1 MQLKSAA
8 LDQIAQFICGDIPLP
23 FPYRSSS
30 KLTTFFTGLGLD
42 YIHRG
47 ETRNS
52 WTREAVIDINNKAPK
67 DGSLPSTEMTSV
79 VEEVMNP
86 GYFEG
91 LTGTKVDYDAA
102 LTRMNQVLKQY
113 KLEVILD
120 QHSGAAKLR
129 SVDGHFVS
137 TAHSIPEAVKK
148 ITFAPKVFEVP
159 HSTDVQHDLVAI
171 MMPFGTAFSGIHDAI
186 RKACSEAKLR
196 CKRADDIWA
205 NSTIIQDIVDLI
217 FVSEIIVVDFT
228 GKNPNVMYETGI
240 AHTLGKHVVP
250 ITQSIEHVPFDL
262 QSHRVLQYHP
272 NQEGLAKL
280 TNDLAPRLKTLTQ
293 GHSWKPMVT

>member
-47 ETRNS
+47 ETRNA
-52 WTREAVIDINNKAPK
+52 WARDAVIDINSKALK
-67 DGSLPSTEMTSV
+67 DGLFPSDEMV
-79 VEEVMNP
+79 AVIEEVLNP
-86 GYFEG
+86 AYFAVGDSE
-91 LTGTKVDYDAA
+91 KVNFDAA
-102 LTRMNQVLKQY
+102 MAQMNRVLKQY
-113 KLEVILD
+113 KLEVTVD
-120 QHSGAAKLR
+120 ATSGVAKLR

-137 TAHSIPEAVKK
+137 TAHAAPDVVKK
-148 ITFAPKVFEVP
+148 LTFAPKVFEIP
-159 HSTDVQHDLVAI
+159 HLTEIQHDLVAI
-171 MMPFGTAFSGIHDAI
+171 MMPFGAAFSRVHEAI
-186 RKACSEAKLR
+186 KQACDSAHLR
-196 CKRADDIWA
+196 NKRADDIWA

-217 FVSEIIVVDFT
+217 FVAEIVVVDFT

-280 TNDLAPRLKTLTQ
+280 TSELTSRLRTITK
-293 GHSWKPMVT
+293 GHSWHE

>member
-8 LDQIAQFICGDIPLP
+8 LDQIAQFICGDSPLP

-47 ETRNS
+47 ETRKS
-52 WTREAVIDINNKAPK
+52 WTRDAVIDINSRAPK
-67 DGSLPSTEMTSV
+67 NGLVPSPEMTAV
-79 VEEVMNP
+79 IEEVMNLS
-86 GYFEG
+86 YFE
-91 LTGTKVDYDAA
+91 TQDSEDVNFDSA
-102 LTRMNQVLKQY
+102 LTLMNRVLKQY
-113 KLEVILD
+113 KLEVAVD
-120 QHSGAAKLR
+120 NDSYAARLR

-137 TAHSIPEAVKK
+137 TAHASPETVKK
-148 ITFAPKVFEVP
+148 ITFAPRVFEVP
-159 HSTDVQHDLVAI
+159 LSTELQHDLVAI
-171 MMPFGTAFSGIHDAI
+171 MMPFGAAFSRIHDAI
-186 RKACSEAKLR
+186 RKSCWDANLR
-196 CKRADDIWA
+196 SKRADDIWA

-217 FVSEIIVVDFT
+217 FVAEIVVVDFS

-272 NQEGLAKL
+272 NQEGLSKL
-280 TNDLAPRLKTLTQ
+280 TSELAARLLTITR
-293 GHSWKPMVT
+293 GHSWER